1 MKKSLPIF
9 VVLMMAVTANAAIT
23 GYFDGG
29 TALNLPTAGT
39 PVVVNLMLVDTD
51 TDWTNAYLNITLS
64 AGSFY
69 EELVFG
75 NDNEPNPALLGI
87 VPDLAFD
94 SYLDTPGPYSTAD
107 TASFAPG
114 KTITP
119 TVYDVSWFDDPNF
132 PDGPGVGQQIAQ
144 LTLSPDAQGTVYGV
158 VFDIDTAGVGVEVL
172 GYSVVDGHIVP
183 EPVTLALLAS
193 GGICVLLRKKR

>member
-1 MKKSLPIF
+1 MKKCLPII

-29 TALNLPTAGT
+29 TAAVTPTT
-39 PVVVNLMLVDTD
+39 QLPVVVNLMLVDTD

-64 AGSFY
+64 AGSFF
-69 EELVFG
+69 EEATFG
-75 NDNEPNPALLGI
+75 TDTEPNPALI
-87 VPDLAFD
+87 PVFPDLAYD
-94 SYLDTPGPYSTAD
+94 SYLDTPAAYPSV
-107 TASFAPG
+107 ASFAPG
-114 KTITP
+114 KVISP

-144 LTLSPDAQGTVYGV
+144 LTLTPDAQGTVYGI

-183 EPVTLALLAS
+183 EPATLALLAS